1 MVSYLLVYLLTIWLI
16 IMVKARK
23 DSNTEEKILIAA
35 RQVFIE
41 KGLSGARMQDI
52 ADRAGINKAMLH
64 YYFRNKDMLFEVIF
78 RETAGKLFPHFEKL
92 MESDLNFFDK
102 IRLIVS
108 SYIEMIIQNPY
119 LPLFVMNEMNK
130 NPAIGIKTFF
140 EAQKPGFVKKFRES
154 IEENT
159 KAGVIQPINPM
170 HLIMNM
176 FSMCAFPF
184 IAKPMIKLLTGVEDE
199 QFKNLMEQRKI
210 LVAEF
215 IINSIRK

>member
-1 MVSYLLVYLLTIWLI
+1 MDTIE
-16 IMVKARK
+16 K
-23 DSNTEEKILIAA
+23 STETQILNAA
-35 RQVFIE
+35 RDVFYR
-41 KGLSGARMQDI
+41 KGLAGARMQDI
-52 ADRAGINKAMLH
+52 ADRAEINKAMLH
-64 YYFRNKDMLFEVIF
+64 YYFKNKDMLFEVIF

-102 IRLIVS
+102 IRSIVS

-130 NPAIGIKTFF
+130 NPEIGIKTFF
-140 EAQKPGFVKKFRES
+140 EAQKPGFVKKIRES
-154 IEENT
+154 IEENM
-159 KAGVIQPINPM
+159 KAGLIQPINPI
-170 HLIMNM
+170 HLIMNI

-184 IAKPMIKLLTGVEDE
+184 IAKPMIKLLTGLEDE
-199 QFKNLMEQRKI
+199 QFKNLMEQRKV

>member
-1 MVSYLLVYLLTIWLI
+1 LLTNWLI

-41 KGLSGARMQDI
+41 KGLAGARMQDI
-52 ADRAGINKAMLH
+52 ADRAEINKAMLH
-64 YYFRNKDMLFEVIF
+64 YYFKNKDMLFEVIF

-102 IRLIVS
+102 IRSIVS

-130 NPAIGIKTFF
+130 NPEIGIKTFF

-154 IEENT
+154 IEENM
-159 KAGVIQPINPM
+159 KAGLIQPINPI
-170 HLIMNM
+170 HLIMNI

-184 IAKPMIKLLTGVEDE
+184 IAKPMIKLLTGLEDE
-199 QFKNLMEQRKI
+199 QFKNLMEQRKV